1 MSTITKWIL
10 RAVGFLAS
18 CILIVI
24 LGFTLLVDPNNYAS
38 DLELA
43 AQKNGLALKIEGDIS
58 WSFFPRPGL
67 SFQNIN
73 FDYAQFDQG
82 FVETLVVSFNW
93 VALPNL
99 LLEPQKLPLT
109 SLNIQNG
116 RVRHMD
122 PGLPPIVLDNL
133 NASIR
138 NFSLDGKFF
147 DLDIKSAN
155 LAGLPLGVKANISID
170 IVQQEM
176 KSFAA
181 KNIILRADRV
191 TIEGEF
197 EVDPTKTEIMGNL
210 KTQKFSL
217 KDQVQSI
224 QQRFPFLTFPSLKND
239 KALTEVS
246 LSTDFSINP
255 LGYSRYTHELLID
268 GQVFDIQVEADQTT
282 GKMSTSIDSDR
293 FRLND
298 YLPNGSAQTNAS
310 ILTPLALPFIF
321 WQGQSEIN
329 ISVNEIVMPG
339 YRVSNFYTQVFGAG
353 DVLQITTLNADIF
366 DGQLNASAIV
376 DLSGESPEI
385 SLKPTIDN
393 LDLGKVLAI
402 LGETNDLKGQLTLEA
417 DVTASGQNMDDF
429 QQSISGNGKLVISD
443 PIYKPLNIEEMVCN
457 AAALFDGTASQASA
471 YPPETELDTIISS
484 FSFNSGNLN
493 IDRTDTA
500 VGNIKINVQGK
511 INMLQQSYGI
521 NVNMLVNSSKTSPNG
536 CKVNRR
542 FQNQILPF
550 ECIGNLNPNKPMASS
565 CVPDKNK
572 IKQIMRN
579 SVIQGIG
586 NKILGDGNIL
596 KNIFGGQ

>member
-1 MSTITKWIL
+1 L
-10 RAVGFLAS
+10 
-18 CILIVI
+18 
-24 LGFTLLVDPNNYAS
+24 D
-38 DLELA
+38 DL
-43 AQKNGLALKIEGDIS
+43 N
-58 WSFFPRPGL
+58 
-67 SFQNIN
+67 
-73 FDYAQFDQG
+73 
-82 FVETLVVSFNW
+82 VT
-93 VALPNL
+93 
-99 LLEPQKLPLT
+99 
-109 SLNIQNG
+109 
-116 RVRHMD
+116 
-122 PGLPPIVLDNL
+122 
-133 NASIR
+133 IR
-138 NFSLDGKFF
+138 NFSLGGKFF
-147 DLDIKSAN
+147 DLDITSAN
-155 LAGLPLGVKANISID
+155 LAGLPLGIKANISID

-176 KSFAA
+176 NSFAA

-197 EVDPTKTEIMGNL
+197 EVDPTKTEITGSL

-246 LSTDFSINP
+246 LDTDFSINP
-255 LGYSRYTHELLID
+255 LGYSRYSHELLID

-298 YLPNGSAQTNAS
+298 YLPNEAAQTNAF

-329 ISVNEIVMPG
+329 ISVNEIVMRG
-339 YRVSNFYTQVFGAG
+339 YGVSNFYTQAFGAE
-353 DVLQITTLNADIF
+353 DVLQITTLNADVF

-376 DLSGESPEI
+376 DLSGESPQI
-385 SLKPTIDN
+385 SLRPTIDN
-393 LDLGKVLAI
+393 LDLGKALAI
-402 LGETNDLKGQLTLEA
+402 LGDTNDFEGQLTLEA
-417 DVTASGQNMDDF
+417 DVTASGQNMEDV

-443 PIYKPLNIEEMVCN
+443 PIYKSLNIEEMVCN
-457 AAALFDGTASQASA
+457 AAALFDGTASETNT
-471 YPPETELDTIISS
+471 YLPETKLDNIISS
-484 FSFNSGNLN
+484 FRFNSGNLN

-500 VGNIKINVQGK
+500 VGNIKINAQGK
-511 INMLQQSYGI
+511 INMLEQSYGI
-521 NVNMLVNSSKTSPNG
+521 NVNMLVNGSKTSPNG

-542 FQNQILPF
+542 FQNQIIPF
-550 ECIGNLNPNKPMASS
+550 QCIGNFNPNKPMASS

-579 SVIQGIG
+579 SVIQEIG
-586 NKILGDGNIL
+586 NKVLGDGNIL

>member
-1 MSTITKWIL
+1 
-10 RAVGFLAS
+10 
-18 CILIVI
+18 
-24 LGFTLLVDPNNYAS
+24 
-38 DLELA
+38 
-43 AQKNGLALKIEGDIS
+43 
-58 WSFFPRPGL
+58 
-67 SFQNIN
+67 
-73 FDYAQFDQG
+73 
-82 FVETLVVSFNW
+82 
-93 VALPNL
+93 
-99 LLEPQKLPLT
+99 
-109 SLNIQNG
+109 
-116 RVRHMD
+116 
-122 PGLPPIVLDNL
+122 
-133 NASIR
+133 
-138 NFSLDGKFF
+138 
-147 DLDIKSAN
+147 
-155 LAGLPLGVKANISID
+155 
-170 IVQQEM
+170 
-176 KSFAA
+176 
-181 KNIILRADRV
+181 
-191 TIEGEF
+191 
-197 EVDPTKTEIMGNL
+197 
-210 KTQKFSL
+210 
-217 KDQVQSI
+217 
-224 QQRFPFLTFPSLKND
+224 
-239 KALTEVS
+239 
-246 LSTDFSINP
+246 

-310 ILTPLALPFIF
+310 ILAPLALPFIF
-321 WQGQSEIN
+321 WKGQSEIN
-329 ISVNEIVMPG
+329 ISVNEIVMQG
-339 YRVSNFYTQVFGAG
+339 YRVSNFYTQVFGAR

-376 DLSGESPEI
+376 DFSGESPQI

-393 LDLGKVLAI
+393 LDLGKALAI

-443 PIYKPLNIEEMVCN
+443 PIYEPLNIEEMVCN
-457 AAALFDGTASQASA
+457 AAALFDGTASQANA

-500 VGNIKINVQGK
+500 VGNIKMNVQGK
-511 INMLQQSYGI
+511 INLLQQSYGI

-550 ECIGNLNPNKPMASS
+550 ECIGNLNSNKPMPSS

>member
-1 MSTITKWIL
+1 M
-10 RAVGFLAS
+10 
-18 CILIVI
+18 
-24 LGFTLLVDPNNYAS
+24 
-38 DLELA
+38 
-43 AQKNGLALKIEGDIS
+43 
-58 WSFFPRPGL
+58 

-93 VALPNL
+93 IALPNL
-99 LLEPQKLPLT
+99 LLEPQNLPLT

-155 LAGLPLGVKANISID
+155 LAGLPLGVKANISVD

-176 KSFAA
+176 NSFAA

-191 TIEGEF
+191 TIEGGF

-217 KDQVQSI
+217 KDQIQSI

-268 GQVFDIQVEADQTT
+268 GQVFDIQVEADQTS

-310 ILTPLALPFIF
+310 ILSALGFALYF
-321 WQGQSEIN
+321 
-329 ISVNEIVMPG
+329 
-339 YRVSNFYTQVFGAG
+339 
-353 DVLQITTLNADIF
+353 
-366 DGQLNASAIV
+366 
-376 DLSGESPEI
+376 
-385 SLKPTIDN
+385 
-393 LDLGKVLAI
+393 
-402 LGETNDLKGQLTLEA
+402 LERA
-417 DVTASGQNMDDF
+417 
-429 QQSISGNGKLVISD
+429 
-443 PIYKPLNIEEMVCN
+443 E
-457 AAALFDGTASQASA
+457 
-471 YPPETELDTIISS
+471 
-484 FSFNSGNLN
+484 
-493 IDRTDTA
+493 
-500 VGNIKINVQGK
+500 
-511 INMLQQSYGI
+511 
-521 NVNMLVNSSKTSPNG
+521 
-536 CKVNRR
+536 
-542 FQNQILPF
+542 
-550 ECIGNLNPNKPMASS
+550 
-565 CVPDKNK
+565 
-572 IKQIMRN
+572 RN
-579 SVIQGIG
+579 
-586 NKILGDGNIL
+586 
-596 KNIFGGQ
+596 